1 MQRLYIIY
9 LVQFHRKLI
18 STVNSQHKWF
28 LTIDCLPNSAPAK
41 RRATANSTFQPVFL
55 IPAAIP
61 LIVNNAPLSN
71 SPLL

>member
-9 LVQFHRKLI
+9 LVQFHRKLV

-41 RRATANSTFQPVFL
+41 RRATANSTG
-55 IPAAIP
+55 
-61 LIVNNAPLSN
+61 
-71 SPLL
+71 